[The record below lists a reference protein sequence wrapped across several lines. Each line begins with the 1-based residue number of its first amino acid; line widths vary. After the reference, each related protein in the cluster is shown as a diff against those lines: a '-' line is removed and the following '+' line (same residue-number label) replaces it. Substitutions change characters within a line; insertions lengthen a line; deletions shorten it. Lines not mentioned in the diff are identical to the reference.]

1 MFNVTKRTLYGDWD
15 TKLNKFSLVR
25 ATSSLG
31 QSLLSAEEASLEVVR
46 PRTIKPSSLV
56 CQSNHTLRF
65 SRVIKG
71 ASARVRRNSAASSSA
86 ACKSAPWSLTWT
98 EVNGPWDV
106 GRGIEGSGT
115 GIEIMASC

>member
-1 MFNVTKRTLYGDWD
+1 MFNATKRTLYGDWD
-15 TKLNKFSLVR
+15 TKPNKFSLVR

-31 QSLLSAEEASLEVVR
+31 KALLSAEETSLEVIR
-46 PRTIKPSSLV
+46 PRTIKPSILV
-56 CQSNHTLRF
+56 CQSSHTPRF

-86 ACKSAPWSLTWT
+86 ACKSAPWSSIWT
-98 EVNGPWDV
+98 EVNGPRDV

>member
-1 MFNVTKRTLYGDWD
+1 MFNATKRTLYGDWD
-15 TKLNKFSLVR
+15 TKTNKLSLVR

-31 QSLLSAEEASLEVVR
+31 KSLLSTEETSLEVVR

-56 CQSNHTLRF
+56 CQSSHTPRF

-86 ACKSAPWSLTWT
+86 ACKSVPWSSIWT
-98 EVNGPWDV
+98 EVNGPRDV

-115 GIEIMASC
+115 GMEIMASC